1 VPEPIARLVMGNL
14 AKDPAERSADARTFA
29 RELTLAARDAGLHLD
44 SMQGGVPRGDLRLL
58 SKQRTRQHEFSP
70 ELKAQI
76 AAMPP
81 SSQNGRGRAITQFE
95 EVLESHGLGA
105 PPAPPAPSYPP
116 LRASRP
122 DPTEVGAPLP
132 PQAGAV
138 RPARTEVGEAL
149 LQEARNSR
157 PGLTEVPADIIA
169 ASVTQLPDDT
179 ITGSL
184 EHECGRI
191 SVRDLREL
199 GALEKPGPT
208 IQGSP
213 LDSDSDYVD
222 PRASQPMLGARSSRP
237 GTSQPGVPSAGPS
250 QPGHSQPGH
259 SQPGHSQPGHS
270 QPGHSQ
276 PGHSQPGPSSS
287 PPSSLPHEIPQRLE
301 RQRRGRTIALVIAV
315 LVLVPVGA
323 FAAVKL
329 FAFRGSQVDPIA
341 TGIESAQEAMEKR
354 AWDAP
359 PGANVKEI
367 TDRLLNE
374 SPGDRRVLGLRR
386 AAADGILTDAL
397 ALRDSGRADE
407 ALRLARLALAFAPD
421 LAPAQKLTN
430 DIERADSPSVEMTS
444 PPPGSSSAKPRAP
457 GKPGPLGSGKPGPS
471 AKATSGEPGLAPP
484 TPPDPTPPGP
494 NSSRPWL

>member
-1 VPEPIARLVMGNL
+1 
-14 AKDPAERSADARTFA
+14 
-29 RELTLAARDAGLHLD
+29 
-44 SMQGGVPRGDLRLL
+44 
-58 SKQRTRQHEFSP
+58 
-70 ELKAQI
+70 
-76 AAMPP
+76 
-81 SSQNGRGRAITQFE
+81 
-95 EVLESHGLGA
+95 
-105 PPAPPAPSYPP
+105 
-116 LRASRP
+116 
-122 DPTEVGAPLP
+122 
-132 PQAGAV
+132 
-138 RPARTEVGEAL
+138 
-149 LQEARNSR
+149 
-157 PGLTEVPADIIA
+157 
-169 ASVTQLPDDT
+169 
-179 ITGSL
+179 
-184 EHECGRI
+184 
-191 SVRDLREL
+191 
-199 GALEKPGPT
+199 
-208 IQGSP
+208 
-213 LDSDSDYVD
+213 
-222 PRASQPMLGARSSRP
+222 
-237 GTSQPGVPSAGPS
+237 
-250 QPGHSQPGH
+250 
-259 SQPGHSQPGHS
+259 
-270 QPGHSQ
+270 
-276 PGHSQPGPSSS
+276 
-287 PPSSLPHEIPQRLE
+287 
-301 RQRRGRTIALVIAV
+301 LVIAV